1 MIECADSDPSTRVH
15 AAREEGAP
23 TLGEEFDNAST
34 GLIHLSPT
42 PRDTRLALG
51 AIAILIVAVGGVAPF
66 AATPLP
72 RFAAFIPFLN
82 ATILVTDLV
91 TAILLFVQF
100 SISRSRAL
108 LVLAGGY
115 LFTALIV
122 IPHALTFPGAFSPT
136 GLLGAGLQT
145 TAWLYIFWHLGFP
158 TALLIY
164 ALLKDEAYTF
174 QGSIRS
180 MIGWCVAITICL
192 VLGLVWVTTAGDP
205 FLPRIFLSVS
215 DLTLLGS
222 YLPAFDL
229 SICAFALAVLW
240 MRRRSVLDLW
250 LMVVACALIGEL
262 AVTVVRFSLGFYSS
276 RILSLTTST
285 IVLFILLAETA
296 GLYTRLA
303 RANMMLR
310 RERDNKLMNLEA
322 VVASISHEVKR
333 PLASIV
339 MRGSTALR
347 FLGHAPPDLER
358 ARSTLNQI
366 VRDGHRASQIFD
378 NIRDL
383 FRASDRGLVPIDA
396 NAMALGALDIVQR
409 DLKEHRVT
417 THTEL
422 MREPPVV
429 MGHLGQLQEV
439 LLNLISNAIE
449 AMDAIKDGD
458 RVLRVRTES
467 RDDGGIIITVADTGP
482 GIDPDKVDSI
492 FDAFFTTKHQG
503 MGLGLA
509 ICRMIVERHGGRLL
523 ASSGSPGGARFEVI
537 LPVNSPAGSPP
548 SQRPLAA
555 LG

>member
-1 MIECADSDPSTRVH
+1 MIECADPDLSTSVH
-15 AAREEGAP
+15 AAREKGTAA
-23 TLGEEFDNAST
+23 FDEKFDDAST

-42 PRDTRLALG
+42 SGQIRSALG
-51 AIAILIVAVGGVAPF
+51 SIAVLIVAVGSVAPF

-122 IPHALTFPGAFSPT
+122 IPHALTFPGAFAPT

-164 ALLKDEAYTF
+164 ALLKDEDYTV
-174 QGSIRS
+174 QRS
-180 MIGWCVAITICL
+180 LRSRISWCVATTICL
-192 VLGLVWVTTAGDP
+192 VLGLMWITTVGDE
-205 FLPRIFLSVS
+205 FLPRLFLSAS
-215 DLTLLGS
+215 DLTPLGS
-222 YLPAFDL
+222 YLPTFDL

-240 MRRRSVLDLW
+240 LRRRSVLDLW
-250 LMVVACALIGEL
+250 LMVVACALLGEL
-262 AVTVVRFSLGFYSS
+262 ALTVVRFSLGFYFS
-276 RILSLTTST
+276 RILSLATST
-285 IVLFILLAETA
+285 IVLIILLAETA

-322 VVASISHEVKR
+322 VVGSISHEVKR

-339 MRGSTALR
+339 MRGTTALR
-347 FLGHAPPDLER
+347 FLAHAPPDVER
-358 ARSTLNQI
+358 ARSTLSKI
-366 VRDGHRASQIFD
+366 VSDGHRASQIFD

-383 FRASDRGLVPIDA
+383 FRASDLGLAPIDA
-396 NAMALGALDIVQR
+396 NVMTLGALDIVQR

-417 THTEL
+417 TYTEL

-429 MGHLGQLQEV
+429 MGHWGQLQEV

-449 AMDAIKDGD
+449 AMDAMKNSD
-458 RVLRVRTES
+458 RVLRLRTES
-467 RDDGGIIITVADTGP
+467 RDGDGIVITVTDTGP
-482 GIDPDKVDSI
+482 GIDPDKLDNI
-492 FDAFFTTKHQG
+492 FDAFFSTKQQG

-509 ICRMIVERHGGRLL
+509 ICRMIVERHGGQLL
-523 ASSGSPGGARFEVI
+523 ASSGSQGGARFEVI

-548 SQRPLAA
+548 HQRPLAA
-555 LG
+555 